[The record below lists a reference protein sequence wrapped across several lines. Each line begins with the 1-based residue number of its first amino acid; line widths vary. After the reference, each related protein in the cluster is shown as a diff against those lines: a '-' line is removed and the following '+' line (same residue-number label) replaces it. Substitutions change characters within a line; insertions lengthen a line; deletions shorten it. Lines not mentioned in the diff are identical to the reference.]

1 VTSEVETGRDQPR
14 LRVIF
19 SALLL
24 VLLLAS
30 LDQTIVST
38 ALPTIVGELGGIQH
52 LSWVVTAY
60 LLAATISGPLY
71 GKLGDLYG
79 RKIVLQTAIAVF
91 LIGSALCGLSQNMT
105 ELIAFRA
112 LQGLGGGGLIV
123 TTLAVIGDVVP
134 PRERGRYQGFFGAVF
149 GVSTII
155 GPLLGGFFVDNLS
168 WRWIFYV
175 NLPIGVLAF
184 AVIGTVFHAPTER
197 REHAVDY
204 LGAALLAAGLAGIV
218 LYTSLGG
225 TTYPWGSPG
234 MIGLLAAGI
243 LALVVFLVV
252 ESQVAEP
259 ILPLAL
265 FRNRVFAVTSAVG
278 FIIGLALFGAV
289 TYLPV
294 YLQLAKGKSPTVS
307 GLLLTPM
314 MGGLLVT
321 SIVSG
326 QLISRFGRYRPF
338 PIVGTALTACG
349 LGLLS
354 RLDLGTSIWTVGLYM
369 LVVGLGLGMV
379 MQVLVLAAQNAVPYE
394 YLGVATSSSTMFR
407 QIGGSIGV
415 SIFGAIFANQLARH
429 LAGKLPPGVAT
440 PKTAS
445 PELVKHLPPPVRHAY
460 IEAVT
465 LSLHP
470 LFLTAAAITV
480 LAFVL
485 TWFLREVPLRAT
497 ARTAEPGRV
506 LEPATDDDALRTVE
520 AALSRLAARENRWQ
534 RYEDF
539 AKRVGI
545 ELSPPQLW
553 LFARLGE
560 RAPIAEDDLV
570 AQLAVPPGRIAP
582 LLSDLR
588 TRGLATG
595 GDGAVLTLTQTGVS
609 MHEQLVAARREG
621 LRRHLAG
628 FDPDEH
634 PDLRR
639 ALDALA
645 HDVIGAIPAPPA
657 RSGA

>member
-1 VTSEVETGRDQPR
+1 
-14 LRVIF
+14 
-19 SALLL
+19 
-24 VLLLAS
+24 
-30 LDQTIVST
+30 
-38 ALPTIVGELGGIQH
+38 
-52 LSWVVTAY
+52 
-60 LLAATISGPLY
+60 
-71 GKLGDLYG
+71 
-79 RKIVLQTAIAVF
+79 
-91 LIGSALCGLSQNMT
+91 MT
-105 ELIAFRA
+105 ELITFRA

-134 PRERGRYQGFFGAVF
+134 PRDRGRYQGFFGAVF

-184 AVIGTVFHAPTER
+184 AVIGAVFHSPTER

-204 LGAALLAAGLAGIV
+204 LGAALLAAGLAGVV

-225 TTYPWGSPG
+225 TTYPWGSPR
-234 MIGLLAAGI
+234 MIGLLAGGV
-243 LALVVFLVV
+243 LALVAFLIV
-252 ESQVAEP
+252 ESRAPEP

-265 FRNRVFAVTSAVG
+265 FRNRVFTVTSAVG

-321 SIVSG
+321 SILSG

-338 PIVGTALTACG
+338 PIAGTALTAVG

-407 QIGGSIGV
+407 QIGGSVGV
-415 SIFGAIFANQLARH
+415 SIFGAIFANQLAHH
-429 LAGKLPPGVAT
+429 LAGKLPAGVAP

-445 PELVKHLPPPVRHAY
+445 PEVVKHLPPPVRHAY

-485 TWFLREVPLRAT
+485 TWFLREIPLRAS
-497 ARTAEPGRV
+497 ARTPEPGRV

-520 AALSRLAARENRWQ
+520 ASLSRLAARENRWQ

-560 RAPIAEDDLV
+560 RVPVTEDELT
-570 AQLAVPPGRIAP
+570 AQLGVPLGQIAP
-582 LLSDLR
+582 LLADLQA
-588 TRGLATG
+588 RGLATG
-595 GDGAVLTLTQTGVS
+595 GNGAALMLTPAGVG

-628 FDPDEH
+628 FDPDDH
-634 PDLRR
+634 PELRR

-645 HDVIGAIPAPPA
+645 HDVIGAIPSPPSA
-657 RSGA
+657 